1 MGLRRGEVCG
11 LSWGDVD
18 FTAMTISVEHSVDVF
33 GNFKDPKTKAGKRLL
48 PMPQN
53 VADALKM
60 LHESQEKRIEK
71 LNRDRKKSGHYKGDL
86 IVLNDESPVIM
97 TISGNRL
104 HPTTLSKWWV
114 DERGSHGLEG
124 VTFHELR
131 HTFLT
136 MLALKGVHPKVM
148 QELAGHNDAQTTMQI
163 YTHVNLEAKR
173 QAVDILSGALAS

>member
-1 MGLRRGEVCG
+1 MV
-11 LSWGDVD
+11 
-18 FTAMTISVEHSVDVF
+18 
-33 GNFKDPKTKAGKRLL
+33 
-48 PMPQN
+48 
-53 VADALKM
+53 
-60 LHESQEKRIEK
+60 
-71 LNRDRKKSGHYKGDL
+71 
-86 IVLNDESPVIM
+86 
-97 TISGNRL
+97 
-104 HPTTLSKWWV
+104 V

-136 MLALKGVHPKVM
+136 MLALNGVHPKKM